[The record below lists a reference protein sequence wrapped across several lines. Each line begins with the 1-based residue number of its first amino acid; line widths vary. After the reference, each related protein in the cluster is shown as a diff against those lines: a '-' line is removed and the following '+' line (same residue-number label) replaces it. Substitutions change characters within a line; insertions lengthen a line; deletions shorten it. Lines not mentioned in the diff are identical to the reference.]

1 MSTPNG
7 AMEKMYGTYP
17 QAARPAATETEL
29 VSAMPSS
36 MYRSGNASRNSASV
50 LDRSAVMRQRSRSSP
65 AAISVTA

>member
-1 MSTPNG
+1 MPNG
-7 AMEKMYGTYP
+7 DMEKMYGTYP

-36 MYRSGNASRNSASV
+36 MYLSGNASRNSASV
-50 LDRSAVMRQRSRSSP
+50 LDRSAVMVSTRSSS